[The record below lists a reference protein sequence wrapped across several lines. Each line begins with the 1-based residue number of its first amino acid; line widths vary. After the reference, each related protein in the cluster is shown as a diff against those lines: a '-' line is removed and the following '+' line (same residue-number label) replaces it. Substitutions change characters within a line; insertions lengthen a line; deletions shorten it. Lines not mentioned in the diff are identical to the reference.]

1 MLILVCLVLSGTV
14 IHTTLVIIL
23 SDITIKE
30 TANILEAKQAQHMLA
45 NKKMTA
51 NKNVNDRIEDK
62 INFGF
67 QLIN

>member
-30 TANILEAKQAQHMLA
+30 TANILEAKQAQNMLA

>member
-14 IHTTLVIIL
+14 THTTLVIIL

-30 TANILEAKQAQHMLA
+30 TANILEAKQAQNMLA

>member
-30 TANILEAKQAQHMLA
+30 TANILETKQAQNMLA

>member
-1 MLILVCLVLSGTV
+1 MLILVCLVLSSTV

-30 TANILEAKQAQHMLA
+30 TANILEAKQAQNMLA

>member
-30 TANILEAKQAQHMLA
+30 TANILEAKQAQNMLA
-45 NKKMTA
+45 NKKMTV